1 MELTEKKIID
11 AAIIIFNDDPS
22 ATLEMVAD
30 KAKVTTRTLYRYFKD
45 RKVLLESC
53 RRVMNSACKAAMNA
67 AFESSTDPLKQ
78 LELSLYACIDCGS
91 KYAFFD
97 KIHQRSEQQQ
107 SAGLANDQS
116 KDSSDFAKNDDY
128 EQLNNKWLA
137 LIITLQK
144 QDIVTS
150 KLTPEWI
157 NQLFSG
163 MINTT
168 LNAINSGNV
177 APNNVKK
184 FAWYSFSQSIG
195 ISESNFK

>member
-1 MELTEKKIID
+1 MELTEKKIIG
-11 AAIIIFNDDPS
+11 AAIAIFNDDPS

-30 KAKVTTRTLYRYFKD
+30 KAEITTRTLYRYFKD
-45 RKVLLESC
+45 RKVLLDSC
-53 RRVMNSACKAAMNA
+53 RKEMTLTCRAAMNA
-67 AFESSTDPLKQ
+67 AFDASTVPLKQ
-78 LELSLYACIDCGS
+78 LELTLYACIDCGS

-97 KIHQRSEQQQ
+97 KINQRSEHQL
-107 SAGLANDQS
+107 SNTEI
-116 KDSSDFAKNDDY
+116 DSEY
-128 EQLNNKWLA
+128 EQINSKWLA

-144 QDIVTS
+144 QGIVTS

-157 NQLFSG
+157 YQLFSG

-168 LNAINSGNV
+168 LQAISSGNI

-195 ISESNFK
+195 ISDADRDQAHS